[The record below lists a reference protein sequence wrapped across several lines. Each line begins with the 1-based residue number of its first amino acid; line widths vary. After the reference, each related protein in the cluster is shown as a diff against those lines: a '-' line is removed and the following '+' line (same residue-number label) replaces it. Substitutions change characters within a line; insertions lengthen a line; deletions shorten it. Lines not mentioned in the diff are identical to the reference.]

1 MTYTNA
7 LNRRTARPDR
17 GQNRWAVILAG
28 GDGTRLQSFT
38 RTMTGDERPKQFC
51 PIFGG
56 RTLLDQTRIR
66 IASTVP
72 EEQILMVVTKSHE
85 RFYKQ
90 SISMRISDRLL
101 IQPENKGTAPAI
113 VYALTRIAWQSPDA
127 VVAIFPSD
135 HYFSD
140 DDTFMAHVETAF
152 EAASSKIDNVIL
164 LGITP
169 EGPEVEYGWIE
180 PHGSGLGSL
189 PRAISRVRR
198 FWEKP
203 TLNLA
208 SDLIKRGC
216 LWNSFVMI
224 GRVDSFLR
232 MARRTLPE
240 LCDLFSSIVPSFET
254 AAEFKQLEE
263 LYSSIP
269 STNFSH
275 EVLALRPDDLAV
287 MKVDKVGWSDLGEP
301 SRVLQT
307 LARAKVQVQW
317 GRLHGAI

>member
-1 MTYTNA
+1 M
-7 LNRRTARPDR
+7 
-17 GQNRWAVILAG
+17 
-28 GDGTRLQSFT
+28 
-38 RTMTGDERPKQFC
+38 
-51 PIFGG
+51 FGSW
-56 RTLLDQTRIR
+56 TLLDQTRNR
-66 IASTVP
+66 VSSTVP
-72 EEQILMVVTKSHE
+72 QEQTLVVLTKSHE
-85 RFYKQ
+85 HFYKE
-90 SISMRISDRLL
+90 SVSTRNSDRLL
-101 IQPENKGTAPAI
+101 VQPENKGTAPAI
-113 VYALTRIAWQSPDA
+113 VYALTRIAWKSPDA
-127 VVAIFPSD
+127 VVAFFPSD

-140 DDTFMAHVETAF
+140 DDTFMSHVETAF

-180 PHGSGLGSL
+180 PLGSTLGNL

-203 TLNLA
+203 TPNLA
-208 SDLIKRGC
+208 GDLIKRGC

-240 LCDLFSSIVPSFET
+240 LCDLFSSIIPSFET
-254 AAEFKQLEE
+254 STEFNQLQK
-263 LYSSIP
+263 LYARVP

-301 SRVLQT
+301 SRVLKT
-307 LARAKVQVQW
+307 IAR
-317 GRLHGAI
+317 HGVELRTNDTTTDETYFERGTNRRRASNVCDMSNHYAR